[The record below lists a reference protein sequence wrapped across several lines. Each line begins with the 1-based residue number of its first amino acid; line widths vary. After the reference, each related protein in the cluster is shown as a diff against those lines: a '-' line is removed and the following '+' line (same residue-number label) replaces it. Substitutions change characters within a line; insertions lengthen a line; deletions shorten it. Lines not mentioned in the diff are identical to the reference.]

1 VQEKLIE
8 IEAYGTAEGQVH
20 RVIAS
25 ATLEQAMRWTAAIEE
40 VFREMEKA

>member
-25 ATLEQAMRWTAAIEE
+25 ATLEQAMQWTADLME
-40 VFREMEKA
+40 VFRKMEAA